1 MPSPSPDATPPLR
14 AERWLVFGGPRAL
27 RETLEAMPN
36 EVRRVKDSA
45 AFVAS
50 LHGDHPDVAV
60 LTMPPGT
67 SDDLAALIAAR
78 HRRPGLTACLLTS
91 ASMVDE
97 RLQALA
103 SGIDEALPAGVTGME
118 LAARVARL
126 RRRPA
131 PRTRRLGIRISDDVS
146 LDPELHE
153 LRRGDGTVHLSP
165 REHALLIALVS
176 NRGRVC
182 SRRELLDRAWGDD
195 RERGLRTVDVHVRW
209 LREKLEVDPAAP
221 RLLRTVRGLGY
232 RLERG
237 PATRTAS
244 SGHAQPLTDR

>member
-103 SGIDEALPAGVTGME
+103 SGIDEALPAGVTDSGPQP
-118 LAARVARL
+118 RL
-126 RRRPA
+126 RPGAPATPSPSVLPSPSAGRGPTNPA
-131 PRTRRLGIRISDDVS
+131 PATS
-146 LDPELHE
+146 
-153 LRRGDGTVHLSP
+153 SP
-165 REHALLIALVS
+165 GAR
-176 NRGRVC
+176 
-182 SRRELLDRAWGDD
+182 
-195 RERGLRTVDVHVRW
+195 
-209 LREKLEVDPAAP
+209 P
-221 RLLRTVRGLGY
+221 
-232 RLERG
+232 
-237 PATRTAS
+237 
-244 SGHAQPLTDR
+244 